1 MYVVNISQQNGGFP
15 LAVRCIYLRIIR
27 ESATWNVP
35 RRAFCMSVSVTG

>member
-15 LAVRCIYLRIIR
+15 LAVRCIYLRITR

>member
-15 LAVRCIYLRIIR
+15 LAVRCIIKNYKRKRDVNI
-27 ESATWNVP
+27 P